1 MKNLVEVNLRDVKE
15 NVNYLVHITEYER
28 YGDNET
34 YLLKGNGK
42 EVLEYVKDNVG
53 FDDDDDDENLFTWF
67 DESNGDGDNLISI
80 FEL

>member
-15 NVNYLVHITEYER
+15 EANYLVHVIEYER

-42 EVLEYVKDNVG
+42 EVLEYVKDKVG
-53 FDDDDDDENLFTWF
+53 FDDSDDEDLFTWF
-67 DESNGDGDNLISI
+67 DESNGDGDDLISI
-80 FEL
+80 FEV

>member
-1 MKNLVEVNLRDVKE
+1 MKNLVVVNLKDVKE
-15 NVNYLVHITEYER
+15 EVNYLVHISEYER

-42 EVLEYVKDNVG
+42 EVLEYIKDKVG
-53 FDDDDDDENLFTWF
+53 FDDSDDEDLFTWF
-67 DESNGDGDNLISI
+67 DESNGDGDDLISI

>member
-15 NVNYLVHITEYER
+15 EVKYLVHIIEYER

-42 EVLEYVKDNVG
+42 EVLEYIKDNVG
-53 FDDDDDDENLFTWF
+53 FDDDDDDEDLFTWL
-67 DESNGDGDNLISI
+67 DESNGDGGDLISI
-80 FEL
+80 FEV

>member
-1 MKNLVEVNLRDVKE
+1 MVGLVEVNLKDVKE
-15 NVNYLVHITEYER
+15 NVNYLVHVSEYER

-42 EVLEYVKDNVG
+42 EVLEFIRDRVG
-53 FDDDDDDENLFTWF
+53 FDDDEDEDLFTWF
-67 DESNGDGDNLISI
+67 DESNGDGDDLISI

>member
-1 MKNLVEVNLRDVKE
+1 MKNLEGVNLKDVKE
-15 NVNYLVHITEYER
+15 EVNYLVHITEYER
-28 YGDNET
+28 YGDNEV

-42 EVLEYVKDNVG
+42 EVLEYIKDNVG
-53 FDDDDDDENLFTWF
+53 FDDSDDEDLFTWF